1 MQSLLINR
9 TVLKGTVIMLK
20 IVVQL
25 LKALY
30 QHIVAKNR
38 NRDV

>member
-1 MQSLLINR
+1 MHFTEI
-9 TVLKGTVIMLK
+9 I
-20 IVVQL
+20 L

-38 NRDV
+38 NCDVSDVVLYFPGS